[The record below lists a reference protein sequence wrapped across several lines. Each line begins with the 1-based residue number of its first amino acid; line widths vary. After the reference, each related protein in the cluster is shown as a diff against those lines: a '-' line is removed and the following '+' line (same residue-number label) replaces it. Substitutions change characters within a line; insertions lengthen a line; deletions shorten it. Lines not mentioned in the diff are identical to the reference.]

1 METRKVGA
9 IITGVAIIDKNG
21 RVIYECDTIAE
32 AKKWNRQFGSPMN
45 DIQYWAAETINADGD
60 LNPAV
65 YADTRKEARDK
76 LKQILL

>member
-1 METRKVGA
+1 MKVGA
-9 IITGVAIIDKNG
+9 IITGVAVIDQYTNK
-21 RVIYECDTIAE
+21 VLWECDTIAE
-32 AKKWNRQFGSPMN
+32 ARKWNKKYGDPMN
-45 DIQYWAAETINADGD
+45 DIQYWAAEIINQNGD